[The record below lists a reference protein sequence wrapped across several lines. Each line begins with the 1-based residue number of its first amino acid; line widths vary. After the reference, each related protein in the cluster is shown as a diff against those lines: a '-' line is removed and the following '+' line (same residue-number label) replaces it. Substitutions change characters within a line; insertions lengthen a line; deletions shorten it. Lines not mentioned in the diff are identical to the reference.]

1 MFYLGETKN
10 DKICYKVLSAI
21 EQIRAKEGNRESQKE
36 GGYSSVDGNQ
46 SRPYHKGDIWVK
58 T

>member
-21 EQIRAKEGNRESQKE
+21 EQVRAKEGNRESQKE

-46 SRPYHKGDIWVK
+46 SRPYHKGDI
-58 T
+58 